1 MLVVV
6 FPSEELPTVL
16 LITAASSVTARTTET
31 ITSILE
37 SDVCMFRM
45 ECSLEIG
52 ESMINTVEKRRDSI
66 YIYKG
71 VLYRKVT
78 AQLAVLQAIFK
89 ILAPEFPR
97 YTH

>member
-16 LITAASSVTARTTET
+16 PITAASSVTARTTET
-31 ITSILE
+31 ITSVLE

-52 ESMINTVEKRRDSI
+52 ESMINTVEKRRDGI
-66 YIYKG
+66 YING
-71 VLYRKVT
+71 FLSRKVT